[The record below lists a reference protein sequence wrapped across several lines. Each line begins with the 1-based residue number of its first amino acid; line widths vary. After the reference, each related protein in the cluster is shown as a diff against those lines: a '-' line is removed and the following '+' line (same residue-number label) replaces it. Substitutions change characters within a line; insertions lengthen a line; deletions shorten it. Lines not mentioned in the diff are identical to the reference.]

1 MPVEK
6 GSYEWRGELRLW
18 DNEALMGWYRSTDA
32 AVRSKGTMYLSLHP
46 HGTFA
51 WGRWVGMSYD
61 GEVVT
66 GWGVLA
72 RSEAEADAVAHN
84 LVDLG
89 KPLP

>member
-1 MPVEK
+1 
-6 GSYEWRGELRLW
+6 
-18 DNEALMGWYRSTDA
+18 
-32 AVRSKGTMYLSLHP
+32 MYLALHP

-72 RSEAEADAVAHN
+72 RSEAEGDAVANN